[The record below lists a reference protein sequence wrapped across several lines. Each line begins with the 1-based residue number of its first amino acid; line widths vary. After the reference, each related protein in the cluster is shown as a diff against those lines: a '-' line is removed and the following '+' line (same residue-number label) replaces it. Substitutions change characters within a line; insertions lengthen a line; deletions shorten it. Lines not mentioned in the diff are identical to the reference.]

1 MAALAR
7 SLLAIMLK
15 IALFI
20 GLFVISMRFIHTY
33 PLPMP
38 PDQQH
43 QLFMVSRKLGIRD
56 PDDLYLS
63 AVAIVNLAA
72 AAIEYTLLMKLW
84 RSVKIKLRRYA
95 MKFR

>member
-1 MAALAR
+1 MVALAR
-7 SLLAIMLK
+7 SLLAITFK